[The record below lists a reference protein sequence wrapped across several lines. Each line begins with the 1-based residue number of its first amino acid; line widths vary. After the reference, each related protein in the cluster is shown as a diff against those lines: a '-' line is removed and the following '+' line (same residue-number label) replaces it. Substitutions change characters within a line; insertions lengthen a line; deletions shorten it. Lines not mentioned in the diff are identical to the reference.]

1 MEQTASQRLD
11 ASPEGLHSDD
21 VSWDEFLA
29 FYFDWEQGE
38 HVTLI
43 GPTGGGK
50 TTLAL
55 ELLPRRDFVLAIATK
70 QKDDVLHRLESQ
82 GCQIVQNFHE
92 LPEEAC
98 RRIVLSVPLSRG
110 SDSLHEQ
117 RKAIHEALVT
127 VYRQGGWTVY
137 LDEVR
142 YITQL
147 LALDTDVE
155 LLWQQGRSSHISVVA
170 GGQRPAF
177 IPLSAYSQATHVFF
191 WRTSDKRDLDRIG
204 GLGGHDSREIA
215 EEVSRLPRH
224 TVLYVNTRTG
234 ERVRTRVGS

>member
-1 MEQTASQRLD
+1 MTLDSLPRL
-11 ASPEGLHSDD
+11 APSTGEVPWE
-21 VSWDEFLA
+21 EFLA
-29 FYFDWEQGE
+29 FWFDWEQGE

-70 QKDDVLHRLESQ
+70 QRDEVLYRLEDQ
-82 GCQIVQNFHE
+82 DCQRVEDFHE
-92 LPEEAC
+92 LPDEAA
-98 RRIVLSVPLSRG
+98 RRIILSVPLARG
-110 SDSLHEQ
+110 SESLGEQ
-117 RKAIHEALVT
+117 RKVVHEALVT

-142 YITQL
+142 YITQFL
-147 LALDTDVE
+147 RLGTDME

-191 WRTSDKRDLDRIG
+191 WRTNDKRDLDRIG
-204 GLGGHDSREIA
+204 GLGGHDSRAIA
-215 EEVSRLPRH
+215 SEVSRLPRH

-234 ERVRTRVGS
+234 EKVRTRVGS